1 MKDLLKTLNDILPK
15 LVQLLGSLGQLGK
28 LLPWVLVSGIIGGI
42 GYYVVNNHKDPYKCI
57 NNEIYE
63 QMRWDSDVYKF
74 VGGYC
79 G

>member
-1 MKDLLKTLNDILPK
+1 MKDFLKFLP
-15 LVQLLGSLGQLGK
+15 QILGSLGQLGK
-28 LLPWVLVSGIIGGI
+28 LLPWVLVCGILGGI
-42 GYYVVNNHKDPYKCI
+42 GYFIVISHKDPYKCI

-63 QMRWDSDVYKF
+63 QLRWDSDVYKF